1 MFELYASGTYS
12 ISMLTEE
19 LNNFQKLHPEIRT
32 PCRAYVH
39 HLLLN
44 PFYIGEFYYSKT
56 LFKGHPDYHPR
67 LIEYDLWKKVQDVLE
82 GRGTFR
88 KRWSD
93 EKFPFV
99 GLMRCGGS
107 ILDFDGKPTDQK
119 CGYAIT
125 GEVKRRLTQNNGY
138 NYHYYYHCANNRSVT
153 GCTHRNIPY
162 LKAKGLKRYVRQE
175 EIENRLST
183 IFTPFEYSDSEATQM
198 IAEYQ
203 KYEDGLMANQ
213 KRELVKLE
221 AMKTEV
227 QRLISKSYE
236 DKINGVIPEN
246 IWIEKYRKWMDDESK
261 IKAQIKAFDK
271 MEVATTPLLKEC
283 IEQTKNLSSL
293 YHSVDFPGAG
303 LRKRKLVEIV
313 ASNVILNDSSIGFN
327 WRKPWNLLPKKGEI
341 EKWSER
347 EDSNLRPSAPK
358 ADALPNCATLR
369 HRINQKR

>member
-1 MFELYASGTYS
+1 
-12 ISMLTEE
+12 
-19 LNNFQKLHPEIRT
+19 
-32 PCRAYVH
+32 
-39 HLLLN
+39 
-44 PFYIGEFYYSKT
+44 
-56 LFKGHPDYHPR
+56 
-67 LIEYDLWKKVQDVLE
+67 
-82 GRGTFR
+82 
-88 KRWSD
+88 
-93 EKFPFV
+93 
-99 GLMRCGGS
+99 
-107 ILDFDGKPTDQK
+107 
-119 CGYAIT
+119 
-125 GEVKRRLTQNNGY
+125 
-138 NYHYYYHCANNRSVT
+138 
-153 GCTHRNIPY
+153 
-162 LKAKGLKRYVRQE
+162 
-175 EIENRLST
+175 
-183 IFTPFEYSDSEATQM
+183 M

-327 WRKPWNLLPKKGEI
+327 WRKPWNLLTPV
-341 EKWSER
+341 R
-347 EDSNLRPSAPK
+347 R
-358 ADALPNCATLR
+358 
-369 HRINQKR
+369 